1 MIELAAIMRIGMREK
16 KALSK
21 VLFLS
26 VKDNTF
32 IESCGVAD
40 LIIIYYTCGIGVRG
54 TYVPLL
60 RLEYRLAASLTQ
72 LNATFLSSLV
82 WAIPFR
88 LFIPLQQAA
97 LGSPPCVS
105 KNQNLESG
113 NSVVTGKELEVGKG
127 PGAPLQTLNKYAS
140 LENGDGENNQMDEV
154 PHEIVAAE
162 AVHTTNASNVDK
174 NLNANAPVFKPRNIT
189 GSPAKEKS
197 TKVWVT
203 SAFAKEN
210 WSQLVTTN
218 QSCQEIPSQT
228 YETTSKE
235 GDKEIEE
242 GEVHDRNVDEHGDD

>member
-26 VKDNTF
+26 IKDNRF

-40 LIIIYYTCGIGVRG
+40 LIITCYTCGIGVRG
-54 TYVPLL
+54 THVRLL
-60 RLEYRLAASLTQ
+60 RLEYWLAASLTQ
-72 LNATFLSSLV
+72 LNATFLSALV

-88 LFIPLQQAA
+88 LFTLLQQDAP
-97 LGSPPCVS
+97 GSPPCAS

-127 PGAPLQTLNKYAS
+127 PGAPLKTSNKYAA
-140 LENGDGENNQMDEV
+140 LENGDGENNQLDEL
-154 PHEIVAAE
+154 PHEIVVAE
-162 AVHTTNASNVDK
+162 AIHTTNASNMDK

-197 TKVWVT
+197 TKEWVT
-203 SAFAKEN
+203 STFAKEN
-210 WSQLVTTN
+210 WGQLVTTN

-228 YETTSKE
+228 YETTTKE
-235 GDKEIEE
+235 GDKEMEE